1 MQSTK
6 SELFWSLREY
16 SSQSF
21 TLQRSWQLIFWL
33 ETFKNLKQQTPW
45 LTVTFCFASERIF

>member
-45 LTVTFCFASERIF
+45 LTVTFCY